1 MDDSDPAADLP
12 AQRALDCMQHA
23 VLVTDAQGCIRY
35 ANAAAERLLG
45 ERATVL
51 QGQQAGDLL
60 RLVDEHTGQSIPDP
74 VALVLDGPPWTC
86 STPPE
91 TDPLLTIPAREERLA
106 VRLSVGAMV
115 DNGDSPPAG
124 TVVTIQDDSGDR
136 MLRRALVDAA
146 SQDPLTRLVDRA
158 EFTQRLQR
166 LLEGGGG
173 PHALLYLDLDRFRD
187 FNEHWGH
194 AAGDHALR
202 EITRMFSEMIR
213 ARDTFAR
220 LGGDEFGLLM
230 EHCGPG
236 ITEQIASSLHATLV
250 RRPLNWR
257 EEPFSLTVSI
267 GGIIVHKDEKRD
279 VETLLEAARS
289 ACERAKA
296 DDSRPVQ
303 IDA

>member
-1 MDDSDPAADLP
+1 MSTSDESPDFPAR
-12 AQRALDCMQHA
+12 RALDCMQHA
-23 VLVTDAQGCIRY
+23 VLVTDSDGHIHY

-45 ERATVL
+45 ERVTALCGQRTGELL
-51 QGQQAGDLL
+51 Q
-60 RLVDEHTGQSIPDP
+60 LVDEYSGQPLPDP
-74 VALVLDGPPWTC
+74 VAEALSGPPWTW
-86 STPPE
+86 STAPE
-91 TDPLLTIPAREERLA
+91 TDPLLSIPAREERLP
-106 VRLSVGAMV
+106 VRLFAGAMV
-115 DNGDSPPAG
+115 DDGSAPAG
-124 TVVTIQDDSGDR
+124 TVVTIHDDSGDR
-136 MLRRALVDAA
+136 VLRRTLMDAA
-146 SQDPLTRLVDRA
+146 SQDPLTRLVNRA
-158 EFTQRLQR
+158 EFSQRLQR
-166 LLEGGGG
+166 LIEGGDG

-202 EITRMFSEMIR
+202 EVTRMFSEMIR

-236 ITEQIASSLHATLV
+236 VTEQIASSLHATLV
-250 RRPLNWR
+250 RRPLSWR
-257 EEPFSLTVSI
+257 EEPISLTVSI
-267 GGIIVHKDEKRD
+267 GGILVHKDERRD

>member
-1 MDDSDPAADLP
+1 MNDSDTATDFPAR
-12 AQRALDCMQHA
+12 RALDCMQHA
-23 VLVTDAQGCIRY
+23 VLVTDAEGCVHY

-45 ERATVL
+45 ERAGML
-51 QGQQAGDLL
+51 CGQRTGELL
-60 RLVDEHTGQSIPDP
+60 RLVDEHSGQPLPDP
-74 VALVLDGPPWTC
+74 VAEALAGPPWSC
-86 STPPE
+86 STAPE
-91 TDPLLTIPAREERLA
+91 TDPLLSIPSRDERMP
-106 VRLSVGAMV
+106 VRLSVAAMV
-115 DNGDSPPAG
+115 DDGSAPAG
-124 TVVTIQDDSGDR
+124 AVVTIQDDSGDR
-136 MLRRALVDAA
+136 VLRRALADAA
-146 SQDPLTRLVDRA
+146 AQDPLTRLVNRA

-173 PHALLYLDLDRFRD
+173 PHALLYLDLDQFRD
-187 FNEHWGH
+187 INDQWGH

-202 EITRMFSEMIR
+202 EVTRMFSEMIR

-236 ITEQIASSLHATLV
+236 VTEQIASSLHATLV

-257 EEPFSLTVSI
+257 EEPVSLAVSI
-267 GGIIVHKDEKRD
+267 GGVLVHKADNRD
-279 VETLLEAARS
+279 AETLLEAARH

-303 IDA
+303 IDT

>member
-1 MDDSDPAADLP
+1 MGDNDAAAEFPAR
-12 AQRALDCMQHA
+12 RALDCMQHA
-23 VLVTDAQGCIRY
+23 VLVTDADGCVRY
-35 ANAAAERLLG
+35 VNAAAERLLG
-45 ERATVL
+45 ERVAML
-51 QGQQAGDLL
+51 LGRPAAELL
-60 RLVDEHTGQSIPDP
+60 RLTDEHNGQPLPNP
-74 VALVLDGPPWTC
+74 VTEVLAGPPWTW
-86 STPPE
+86 STAPE
-91 TDPLLTIPAREERLA
+91 TDPLLSIPAREERLP
-106 VRLSVGAMV
+106 VRLFAGAMV
-115 DNGDSPPAG
+115 DDGSAPAG
-124 TVVTIQDDSGDR
+124 TVVTIHDDSGDR
-136 MLRRALVDAA
+136 VLRRTLMDAA
-146 SQDPLTRLVDRA
+146 SQDPLTRLVNRA

-166 LLEGGGG
+166 LLEGGDG

-202 EITRMFSEMIR
+202 QVTRMFSEMIR

-250 RRPLNWR
+250 RRPLSWR

-267 GGIIVHKDEKRD
+267 GGILVHKDEDRD
-279 VETLLEAARS
+279 AEALLEAARS
-289 ACERAKA
+289 ACERAKT

-303 IDA
+303 IDT

>member
-1 MDDSDPAADLP
+1 
-12 AQRALDCMQHA
+12 MQHA
-23 VLVTDAQGCIRY
+23 VLVTDAEGCVCY

-45 ERATVL
+45 ERAAAL
-51 QGQQAGDLL
+51 HGRSADDLL
-60 RLVDEHTGQSIPDP
+60 QLTDEHNGQPLPSP
-74 VALVLDGPPWTC
+74 VAEALAGPPWTW
-86 STPPE
+86 STAPE
-91 TDPLLTIPAREERLA
+91 TDPLLKIPAREERLP
-106 VRLSVGAMV
+106 VRLSVGSMV
-115 DNGDSPPAG
+115 DDETTAAG
-124 TVVTIQDDSGDR
+124 AVVMIQDDSGDR
-136 MLRRALVDAA
+136 VLRRALTDAA
-146 SQDPLTRLVDRA
+146 AQDPLTRLVNRA

-166 LLEGGGG
+166 LLEGGDG

-187 FNEHWGH
+187 INDRWGH

-202 EITRMFSEMIR
+202 EVTRMFSEMIR

-236 ITEQIASSLHATLV
+236 VTEQIASSLHATLV

-257 EEPFSLTVSI
+257 EEPFPLAVSI
-267 GGIIVHKDEKRD
+267 GGVLVRRDEKRD
-279 VETLLEAARS
+279 AEALLEAARK

-296 DDSRPVQ
+296 DDSRPVR